1 MKRRHLLPLLLA
13 PFRIHAENEERVI
26 SATEL
31 ARKWRRTK
39 SLTDPV
45 VETRRTI
52 RRVKKGITLEEEI
65 VEVRVDADTET
76 RFTNILFALNSDR
89 LEGAGTHA
97 QLAEIA
103 QAMRLAGS
111 ELFLI
116 EGHTCDLGDLAYNK
130 DLSQRRAEAVVA
142 ALAALQVPRE
152 RLDAIGFGEEKPLET
167 APADAAR
174 EKNRRVQIYRKV

>member
-13 PFRIHAENEERVI
+13 PLSTHAAEAAPVI

-39 SLTDPV
+39 SPAEPV
-45 VETRRTI
+45 VDTRRTT

-65 VEVRVDADTET
+65 VEIQVDADTET
-76 RFTNILFALNSDR
+76 RFTNILFAFNSDR

-103 QAMRLAGS
+103 QAMKLAGT
-111 ELFLI
+111 ELFLV
-116 EGHTCDLGDLAYNK
+116 EGHTCDLGDTTYNK

-142 ALAALQVPRE
+142 ALAALQVPRG
-152 RLDAIGFGEEKPLET
+152 RLDAIGFGEEKPLD
-167 APADAAR
+167 PATNDTAR